1 MRHSG
6 KERGAYLTVFLS
18 LSLPVILSLFF
29 ALLYGAK
36 MSALRLQAECAADA
50 SVNACMA
57 EYSRALQEQYDLF
70 YIDTSYGTQG
80 DGTAAHLRRYM
91 EMNLSPED
99 DALWQK
105 KSFTCPYLEDLSV
118 SQERYAMD
126 GQYASLRQQIYAYM
140 TADPA
145 ADAVSG
151 LLEKAGAFKSL
162 EAQEGSWHRQKK
174 ENDAYIRR
182 ARAPEK
188 DDEEGEKKKVKNPA
202 RKVDAFRNRPIL
214 AQVLPDGAALSEE
227 GVGGDLFSFREI
239 AVGSGREAGNS
250 HDYPLAD
257 TVLLNAY
264 MNEKLSCYGRRV
276 NDGALEYQLEYILFG
291 RGSDADNLE
300 MAARRLLLVRECANC
315 IYIFQDEGKK
325 EAARVLALAVSTLL
339 LSPELEEALA
349 AAILFAWAYME
360 SVRDVRTL
368 LSGGSVPLMKTS
380 ETWKTSVE
388 GILSPSAEA
397 GEEDEGLDYRTY
409 LLIMLFFE
417 SMDSRCARLMDMM
430 EADVRKKEGRN
441 TFRMDRCM
449 DSFSVSATVGSSMG
463 YRYSILKQVT
473 FN

>member
-1 MRHSG
+1 
-6 KERGAYLTVFLS
+6 
-18 LSLPVILSLFF
+18 
-29 ALLYGAK
+29 
-36 MSALRLQAECAADA
+36 
-50 SVNACMA
+50 
-57 EYSRALQEQYDLF
+57 
-70 YIDTSYGTQG
+70 
-80 DGTAAHLRRYM
+80 
-91 EMNLSPED
+91 
-99 DALWQK
+99 
-105 KSFTCPYLEDLSV
+105 
-118 SQERYAMD
+118 
-126 GQYASLRQQIYAYM
+126 
-140 TADPA
+140 
-145 ADAVSG
+145 
-151 LLEKAGAFKSL
+151 
-162 EAQEGSWHRQKK
+162 
-174 ENDAYIRR
+174 
-182 ARAPEK
+182 
-188 DDEEGEKKKVKNPA
+188 
-202 RKVDAFRNRPIL
+202 
-214 AQVLPDGAALSEE
+214 
-227 GVGGDLFSFREI
+227 
-239 AVGSGREAGNS
+239 NS

-430 EADVRKKEGRN
+430 EADVRKKEERN

>member
-1 MRHSG
+1 
-6 KERGAYLTVFLS
+6 
-18 LSLPVILSLFF
+18 
-29 ALLYGAK
+29 

-80 DGTAAHLRRYM
+80 DGTAAHLRHYM

-162 EAQEGSWHRQKK
+162 EAQEGSWQRRKK

-227 GVGGDLFSFREI
+227 GVGEDLFSFREI
-239 AVGSGREAGNS
+239 AVGSGKEAGNS

-291 RGSDADNLE
+291 RGS
-300 MAARRLLLVRECANC
+300 
-315 IYIFQDEGKK
+315 
-325 EAARVLALAVSTLL
+325 
-339 LSPELEEALA
+339 
-349 AAILFAWAYME
+349 
-360 SVRDVRTL
+360 
-368 LSGGSVPLMKTS
+368 
-380 ETWKTSVE
+380 
-388 GILSPSAEA
+388 
-397 GEEDEGLDYRTY
+397 
-409 LLIMLFFE
+409 
-417 SMDSRCARLMDMM
+417 
-430 EADVRKKEGRN
+430 
-441 TFRMDRCM
+441 
-449 DSFSVSATVGSSMG
+449 
-463 YRYSILKQVT
+463 
-473 FN
+473 